1 MLRVAE
7 PDGWLGEGRRGLVE
21 NEILLFVLFNIFILI
36 LLAIDLGLFHK
47 EAHAIG
53 LREAIFWSILWVV
66 VALLFNAGVFI
77 VAGST
82 KGVEFLTGYVI
93 ERALS
98 FDNIFVFIVIFSYF
112 GVPRAYQY
120 KALIWGVLGA
130 LVTRLLFIIAGTA
143 LIAQFEWVL
152 YIFGLILIV
161 SGWKIMVQK
170 GTEVHPERNIFIRVA
185 RKLFPVVPNYDSPR
199 FFLRIDGKMFMTPLF
214 LVLVTIETTD
224 IMFAVDSIPAVFG
237 VTRDPF
243 IVYSSNVFAILGLRA
258 TYFLL
263 AGIMET
269 FHYLSYG
276 LSAILIFI
284 GTKMLLEHLYPIP
297 TLVSLGVVVAML
309 TVAIIASLVRNRRIA
324 KKGGVS

>member
-1 MLRVAE
+1 MV
-7 PDGWLGEGRRGLVE
+7 G
-21 NEILLFVLFNIFILI
+21 NEILLFVLFNLFILA
-36 LLAIDLGLFHK
+36 LLAIDLGVFHRK
-47 EAHAIG
+47 AHAIG
-53 LREAIFWSILWVV
+53 LREATFWSILWIV
-66 VALLFNAGVFI
+66 VALIFNAGVFI
-77 VAGST
+77 VAGNT

-98 FDNIFVFIVIFSYF
+98 FDNIFVFVVIFSYF
-112 GVPRAYQY
+112 GVPSTYQY

-130 LVTRLLFIIAGTA
+130 LITRLLFIVAGTA
-143 LIAQFEWVL
+143 LIAKFEWVL
-152 YIFGLILIV
+152 YVFGLILII

-170 GTEVHPERNIFIRVA
+170 GTEVHPERNIIIRMV
-185 RKLFPVVPNYDSPR
+185 RKLFPVTTSYDSPR
-199 FFLRIDGKMFMTPLF
+199 FFLRIDGKTFMTPLF

-269 FHYLSYG
+269 LYYLSYG
-276 LSAILIFI
+276 LSAILVFI
-284 GTKMLLEHLYPIP
+284 GMKMLLEHLYPIP
-297 TLVSLGVVVAML
+297 TLVSLAVVVAIL
-309 TVAIIASLVRNRRIA
+309 TVAIIASLIRNKRIERTA
-324 KKGGVS
+324 IDDE

>member
-1 MLRVAE
+1 
-7 PDGWLGEGRRGLVE
+7 VE
-21 NEILLFVLFNIFILI
+21 SEILLFVLFNIFILI

-53 LREAIFWSILWVV
+53 LREATFWSILWIV
-66 VALLFNAGVFI
+66 VALIFNAGIFL

-98 FDNIFVFIVIFSYF
+98 FDNIFVFVVIFSYF

-152 YIFGLILIV
+152 YVFGLILIL

-170 GTEVHPERNIFIRVA
+170 GTEVHPERNIFIRLA
-185 RKLFPVVPNYDSPR
+185 RKLFPVVTGYDSPR
-199 FFLRIDGKMFMTPLF
+199 FFLRIDGKIFMTPLF

-263 AGIMET
+263 AGVMET
-269 FHYLSYG
+269 FYYLSYG

-284 GTKMLLEHLYPIP
+284 GAKMLFEHLYPLP
-297 TLVSLGVVVAML
+297 TLVSLGVVMVIL
-309 TVAIIASLVRNRRIA
+309 TLAIIASLLRNRRVA
-324 KKGGVS
+324 RKKGME